1 MKKIKKESIYNLL
14 VDVKTACDEHIA
26 LDIYINKDRI
36 RQLSGCSE
44 LCILTE
50 YFDKICFVTRGNY
63 LKFYFVSNS
72 LDIETKEFYL
82 CNVDSDLHYQ
92 FEAVLNILGDKFCK
106 KYNLSLK
113 VDSLTMDPIEDK
125 DDIYYFLDHI
135 ID

>member
-14 VDVKTACDEHIA
+14 VDVKTICGEHIA
-26 LDIYINKDRI
+26 LDIYINKERI
-36 RQLSGCSE
+36 KQLSSCSE

-50 YFDKICFVTRGNY
+50 YFNKINFVTRGNY
-63 LKFYFVSNS
+63 LKFYFESSS

-82 CNVDSDLHYQ
+82 CKVDSNLHYQ
-92 FEAVLNILGDKFCK
+92 FEAALNILDDKFCK

-113 VDSLTMDPIEDK
+113 VDNITMDPVEDK

-135 ID
+135 TD

>member
-14 VDVKTACDEHIA
+14 VDAKTVCGEHIA
-26 LDIYINKDRI
+26 LDIYINKDRVT
-36 RQLSGCSE
+36 QLSSCSE

-50 YFDKICFVTRGNY
+50 YFDKISFVTRGNY
-63 LKFYFVSNS
+63 LKFYFVSSS

-82 CNVDSDLHYQ
+82 CKIDSNLHYQ
-92 FEAVLNILGDKFCK
+92 FEAALNILDDKFCK

-113 VDSLTMDPIEDK
+113 VDSITMDPIEDK

-135 ID
+135 TD

>member
-1 MKKIKKESIYNLL
+1 MKKIKKNFVYNLL
-14 VDVKTACDEHIA
+14 VDVKTICDEHIA
-26 LDIYINKDRI
+26 LDIYINKGRI
-36 RQLSGCSE
+36 KQLSSCSE

-82 CNVDSDLHYQ
+82 CKVDAASHYQ
-92 FEAVLNILGDKFCK
+92 FTAALNILGSNFCK
-106 KYNLSLK
+106 KYNFALRP
-113 VDSLTMDPIEDK
+113 DGITMNPIEDK

-135 ID
+135 TD

>member
-14 VDVKTACDEHIA
+14 VDAKTICGEHIA

-36 RQLSGCSE
+36 RQLSSCSE

-50 YFDKICFVTRGNY
+50 YFDKICFVTRCNY

-82 CNVDSDLHYQ
+82 CKVDSNLHYQ
-92 FEAVLNILGDKFCK
+92 FEAALNILGDKFCK

-113 VDSLTMDPIEDK
+113 VDELTMDPIEDK

-135 ID
+135 TD

>member
-14 VDVKTACDEHIA
+14 VDVKTVCGEHIA
-26 LDIYINKDRI
+26 LDIYINKDRVK
-36 RQLSGCSE
+36 QLSSCSE

-50 YFDKICFVTRGNY
+50 YFDKINFVTRGDY

-82 CNVDSDLHYQ
+82 CKVDSNLHYQ
-92 FEAVLNILGDKFCK
+92 FEAALNILGDNFCK

-113 VDSLTMDPIEDK
+113 VDNLAMDPVEDK

-135 ID
+135 TD

>member
-14 VDVKTACDEHIA
+14 VDVKTVCGEHIA

-36 RQLSGCSE
+36 KQLSSCSE

-50 YFDKICFVTRGNY
+50 YFDKISFVTRGNY
-63 LKFYFVSNS
+63 LKFYFESNS

-82 CNVDSDLHYQ
+82 CKIDSDLHYQ
-92 FEAVLNILGDKFCK
+92 FEAALNILNDKFCK

-113 VDSLTMDPIEDK
+113 VDNLTMDPVEDK

>member
-14 VDVKTACDEHIA
+14 VDVKTVCGEHIA

-36 RQLSGCSE
+36 RQLSSCSE

-50 YFDKICFVTRGNY
+50 YFDKINFVTRGDY

-82 CNVDSDLHYQ
+82 CKVDSNLHYQ
-92 FEAVLNILGDKFCK
+92 FEAALNILSDNFCK

-113 VDSLTMDPIEDK
+113 VGNITMDPIEDK
-125 DDIYYFLDHI
+125 DDIYYFLSHI
-135 ID
+135 TD